1 MGARVELIPISLH
14 NKYVDMLLCR
24 IRKQNGMIKRYD
36 WYSDMLMARA
46 AEVILVDEVT

>member
-1 MGARVELIPISLH
+1 MTELILTRRH
-14 NKYVDMLLCR
+14 NKCVDMLLCG

-36 WYSDMLMARA
+36 WYSYMFMARA